1 MKKQDPTREFLNPA
15 GCGMIESG
23 RRDRMNT
30 STQRVARFGLLT
42 ALALVLGLLDRAIPL
57 TALLGG
63 AAPGIKLG
71 LANTVLLY
79 AVYLMDWPSAVLLM
93 LTKVIL
99 SGFLFGSLTAIL
111 YSLSGGVLSLLVML
125 LVRKKPES
133 GALTACLMAFAADT
147 VLLIQNPHPGGQRL
161 WVVILIGIA
170 CIACLAAWIAIRKG
184 SIRGVP
190 GTSIV
195 GAIAHNIGQV
205 LAASAVLRTPQLMT
219 TYLPVLIGVGA
230 AVGSL
235 TGIVAE
241 RVFRAL
247 HINPEKPG
255 ERKS

>member
-1 MKKQDPTREFLNPA
+1 
-15 GCGMIESG
+15 
-23 RRDRMNT
+23 MNKA
-30 STQRVARFGLLT
+30 TQRVARFGLLS

-79 AVYLMDWPSAVLLM
+79 AVYLMDWHSAVFLM
-93 LTKVIL
+93 LTKVLL

-111 YSLSGGVLSLLVML
+111 YSLSGGILSLLVML
-125 LVRKKPES
+125 LIRKKPDG
-133 GALTACLMAFAADT
+133 GALAAGLMAAAAEAI
-147 VLLIQNPHPGGQRL
+147 LLIQNPHPKGQRL
-161 WVVILIGIA
+161 WYVILIGIA
-170 CIACLAAWIAIRKG
+170 CIACFAAWAAIRKG
-184 SIRGVP
+184 KIRGVP
-190 GTSIV
+190 GTSIA
-195 GAIAHNIGQV
+195 GAVAHNIGQV
-205 LAASAVLRTPQLMT
+205 LAASAVLRTPQLLT

-247 HINPEKPG
+247 HLNPEKQ
-255 ERKS
+255 EEKKK

>member
-1 MKKQDPTREFLNPA
+1 MHTA
-15 GCGMIESG
+15 
-23 RRDRMNT
+23 
-30 STQRVARFGLLT
+30 TQRVARFGLLT

-79 AVYLMDWPSAVLLM
+79 AVYLMDWHSAVFLM
-93 LTKVIL
+93 LTKVLL

-111 YSLSGGVLSLLVML
+111 YSLSGGILSLLVML
-125 LVRKKPES
+125 LIRKKPDG
-133 GALTACLMAFAADT
+133 GALSAGLMAAAAEAI
-147 VLLIQNPHPGGQRL
+147 LLIQNPHPKGQRL
-161 WVVILIGIA
+161 WYVILIGIA
-170 CIACLAAWIAIRKG
+170 CIACFAAWAAIRKG
-184 SIRGVP
+184 KIRGVP
-190 GTSIV
+190 GTSIA
-195 GAIAHNIGQV
+195 GAVAHNIGQV
-205 LAASAVLRTPQLMT
+205 LAASAVLWTPQLLT

-255 ERKS
+255 ERKL

>member
-1 MKKQDPTREFLNPA
+1 MHTA
-15 GCGMIESG
+15 
-23 RRDRMNT
+23 
-30 STQRVARFGLLT
+30 TQRVARFGLLT

-79 AVYLMDWPSAVLLM
+79 AVYLMDWYSAVFLM
-93 LTKVIL
+93 LTKVLL

-111 YSLSGGVLSLLVML
+111 YSLSGGILSLLVML
-125 LVRKKPES
+125 LIRKKPDG
-133 GALTACLMAFAADT
+133 GALAAGLMAAAAEAI
-147 VLLIQNPHPGGQRL
+147 LLIQNPHPKGQRL
-161 WVVILIGIA
+161 WYVILIGIA
-170 CIACLAAWIAIRKG
+170 CIACFAAWAAIRKG
-184 SIRGVP
+184 KIRGVP
-190 GTSIV
+190 GTSIA
-195 GAIAHNIGQV
+195 GAAAHNIGQV
-205 LAASAVLRTPQLMT
+205 LAASAVLRTPQLLT

-247 HINPEKPG
+247 HLNPEKQ
-255 ERKS
+255 EEKKK